1 MISISLFFF
10 LLRNVTVEEREA
22 KYLRMLTSSLLG
34 IKRLL
39 SLLIPSDRETFEQRL
54 QQLINSAKFW
64 KYSKHKTPQ
73 VKTSAKNPLQPVTCI
88 L

>member
-73 VKTSAKNPLQPVTCI
+73 VKTSAKIPLQPVTCI